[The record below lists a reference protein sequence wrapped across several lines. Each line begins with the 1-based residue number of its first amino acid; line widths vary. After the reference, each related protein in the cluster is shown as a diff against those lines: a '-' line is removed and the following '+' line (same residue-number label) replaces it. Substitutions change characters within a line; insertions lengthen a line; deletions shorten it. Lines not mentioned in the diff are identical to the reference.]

1 MNGILNI
8 LKPTGM
14 TSHDVVAMIRR
25 RFSIKKAGHTG
36 TLDPNAAGV
45 LPICVG
51 KATKLSQYIMEKDKS
66 YRVEMIFG
74 KTSDSLD
81 SYGNVISE
89 EEVSLEPKVI
99 SEEDLRPFI
108 GEIEQ
113 IPPLYSAVKVGGV
126 KLYQSARRGKEVKD
140 IPSRK
145 VRIDRIDIL
154 DCYYPKLR
162 MDVHCSK
169 GTYIRSLVRD
179 IGAHFGHLAYMS
191 LLIRTRAGQFT
202 LADAVSLDELEKDG
216 IEAHLIPMREIEFS
230 MEDHIIRAAAEK
242 AYLNGCRI
250 SEKGTATKIAPPCR
264 KVRVFSQSGVF
275 YGIGEILSEEEG
287 CFLKSDTLLI

>member
-74 KTSDSLD
+74 KATDSLD

-89 EEVSLEPKVI
+89 EEASLAPKVI
-99 SEEDLRPFI
+99 SAEDLWPFI

-126 KLYQSARRGKEVKD
+126 KLYQSARRGKEVQE
-140 IPSRK
+140 IPSRR

-154 DCYYPKLR
+154 DYHYPKLR

-179 IGAHFGHLAYMS
+179 IGTHFGHLTYMS
-191 LLIRTRAGQFT
+191 LLIRTRSGQFT
-202 LADAVSLDELEKDG
+202 LADAVSFDELEKDG
-216 IEAHLIPMREIEFS
+216 VEAHLIPMREIEFS
-230 MEDHIIRAAAEK
+230 MEDHIIRSTAEK
-242 AYLNGCRI
+242 AYLNGCKI
-250 SEKGTATKIAPPCR
+250 SAKGAVTKIAPPCR